1 MADVYVIHSS
11 KDNDKTHRMVKLLE
25 AQWDVWWD
33 YNLVGDYSEVIEREI
48 AKAKCAV
55 VIWSKDASDS
65 KPVREEVR
73 LAERHQVPIIPIH
86 LDTVEMMYPFAGR
99 SGVNF
104 ISWDDSAAHSC
115 FEQLVA
121 KISNVV
127 PQKKSVRQLV
137 PSPQISL
144 TWPSLL
150 LSVSSHETQLVP
162 FDAVKALRLFGASA
176 ILVSAYD
183 LLPSRRPKGI
193 IQELRQIQEDGGFIL
208 IDSGNYEA
216 TRRGDDSWTASK
228 FAEAMKDVPHD
239 WAYCFDVMT
248 PRVEPDR
255 AIESVVRA
263 VKRDRTAA
271 TAKILPIVH
280 APKETL
286 SGYNVKD
293 LPYIVKEVAAT
304 LSAPLIAV
312 AERELGSGLI
322 DRAKTV
328 KRIRRELDKLPY
340 YQPLHV
346 LGTGNPW
353 SIALLAAAG
362 ANSFDGLEWC
372 RMVVDQQT
380 HRLHHFQHFDFFKY
394 QMSFSDSQVT
404 LDAIDDPK
412 IEYAGKVALHN
423 LDYYRQ
429 FEVRLANA
437 MKYKQMENMLTD
449 MIGPA
454 SVQQIRNAI
463 PDIFQ

>member
-11 KDNDKTHRMVKLLE
+11 KDNIKTGKIVELLNGK
-25 AQWDVWWD
+25 WNVWWD
-33 YNLVGDYSEVIEREI
+33 YSLVGDYSQTIEYEI
-48 AKAKCAV
+48 AKAKCV
-55 VIWSKDASDS
+55 VVVWSKDASES

-73 LAERHQVPIIPIH
+73 LADSHGIPIIPLH
-86 LDTVEMMYPFAGR
+86 LDGTAMMYPYISL
-99 SGVNF
+99 SGVDFVQWN
-104 ISWDDSAAHSC
+104 DSSSHPS
-115 FEQLVA
+115 FEQLLA
-121 KISNVV
+121 KLSNVV
-127 PQKKSVRQLV
+127 PLRQAPKQLIA
-137 PSPQISL
+137 SPEISL
-144 TWPSLL
+144 SWPSLF

-162 FDAVKALRLFGASA
+162 YEAVKALRLFGASS

-216 TRRGDDSWTASK
+216 TRRGDDSWTAQR

-255 AIESVVRA
+255 AIESVVKA
-263 VKRDRTAA
+263 VKRDRAAA
-271 TAKILPIVH
+271 TPKILPIVH
-280 APKETL
+280 APKESL
-286 SGYNVKD
+286 SGYNVAS
-293 LPYIVKEVAAT
+293 LPYIVREVAST
-304 LSAPLIAV
+304 LAAPLIAV

-322 DRAKTV
+322 ARTKTV
-328 KRIRRELDKLPY
+328 KRIRQELSTLPY

-362 ANSFDGLEWC
+362 ADSFDGLEWC

-394 QMSFSDSQVT
+394 QMSFAESQVT
-404 LDAIDDPK
+404 LDAFDDSK

-423 LDYYRQ
+423 LDYYQQ
-429 FEVRLANA
+429 FNVRLADA
-437 MKYKQMENMLTD
+437 IKRKEMENMLTD

-454 SVQQIRNAI
+454 SVKQIKDAI
-463 PDIFQ
+463 PDIFE